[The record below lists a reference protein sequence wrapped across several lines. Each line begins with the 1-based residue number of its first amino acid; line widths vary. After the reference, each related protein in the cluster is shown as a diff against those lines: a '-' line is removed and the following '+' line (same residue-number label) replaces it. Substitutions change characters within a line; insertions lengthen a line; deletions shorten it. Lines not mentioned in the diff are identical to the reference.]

1 MNFSTILRSSAAA
14 IALGLCSNLA
24 LAAYPDQPIKL
35 IVPFPAAGSTDLVAR
50 AVAAEMSTILGQ
62 NIIVDNRAGAG
73 SLIGSELVAKSP
85 ADGYTILMAGLT
97 NVFLP
102 YVHKN
107 LSWSPIDDFAPIGL
121 VADLPNVIAV
131 NAAGPYKT
139 LVDLVKADKAKPGS
153 MSFGSAG
160 IATPSHLVCEMINH
174 KSDIKLVH
182 VPYKGNAPA
191 VQDLMAG
198 HIPVMCNNLGGT
210 LPFMNSGKIRILA
223 QTGKSRSPA
232 APDVPTFSEL
242 GISGLDAGLWMG
254 LVAPKSTSKEVLNTL
269 NQALVKALAL
279 PALKEKLAKLGA
291 TPLNP
296 APAAFG
302 ERVLTDKKAWDP
314 VLKTLDLK
322 TN

>member
-14 IALGLCSNLA
+14 IALGLCSNWA

-139 LVDLVKADKAKPGS
+139 LVDLVKADKAKPSS

-291 TPLNP
+291 APLNP
-296 APAAFG
+296 APAAFN
-302 ERVLTDKKAWDP
+302 ERVLSDKKAWDP